1 LRRKTTTTTTTTA
14 APNALALGR
23 EVAEPQKNKET
34 VAGRGDYYIRT
45 YELFDDAS
53 RGVNDAVT

>member
-1 LRRKTTTTTTTTA
+1 
-14 APNALALGR
+14 
-23 EVAEPQKNKET
+23 VAEPHINKET

-53 RGVNDAVT
+53 REANDAVT